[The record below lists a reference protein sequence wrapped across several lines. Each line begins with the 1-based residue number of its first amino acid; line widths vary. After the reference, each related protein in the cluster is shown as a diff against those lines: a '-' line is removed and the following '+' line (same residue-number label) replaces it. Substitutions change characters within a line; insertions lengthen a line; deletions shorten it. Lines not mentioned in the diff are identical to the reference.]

1 MKKFITYWT
10 ERVEYS
16 QPRWWV
22 LIDCLITVWA
32 SMTIIGRLINKLFD
46 AIDRI
51 PSKEEREQAK
61 LERKYAEVT
70 SDSVYTTTE

>member
-1 MKKFITYWT
+1 MRKFWSYWN
-10 ERVEYS
+10 EEVNYP
-16 QPRWWV
+16 QKRWWI

-32 SMTIIGRLINKLFD
+32 SMTVLSRILTKLFD
-46 AIDRI
+46 TIGKI

-70 SDSVYTTTE
+70 LDPCTTE

>member
-1 MKKFITYWT
+1 MKKFLKYWT
-10 ERVEYS
+10 TQVEYS

-32 SMTIIGRLINKLFD
+32 SMAVLSRLLTKLFN
-46 AIDRI
+46 AIDKI
-51 PSKEEREQAK
+51 PSKEEREAAK

-70 SDSVYTTTE
+70 LDPAYTTE